1 MARKTRAE
9 QHQIILR
16 KLDSAARWRQ
26 EMGYDSVWQRMID
39 LYRGKHW
46 PRVTATEDLVA
57 VNLAFSTVNVIAPS
71 VSVNHPKV
79 VVTPNDPENSDRAAF
94 VEAVINHVWRHHD
107 FRKPF
112 RRSVKDFL
120 IFGHGWLKVGWQF
133 LEQERTLGEE
143 EREDMINEANLEADA
158 FAMANPELA
167 GDLPSDEE
175 IAANITNTAMMIVE
189 DQPFVE
195 RISPFDMFVDPEAT
209 CLEDANWIAQR
220 IVRPLEEAKKDK
232 RYKASARK
240 KLDADNILYP
250 LNSPTSRQQQE
261 EYLYDEERTVVF
273 EFYDIVNNTISVLA
287 QSGDE
292 FLVDPT
298 PMPYVDGQ
306 PFVMLRNYDVP
317 DYFYPMGDL
326 EAIES
331 LQLELDKTRTQLVNA
346 RKRYAR
352 KYLYHERS
360 FGPEGREALA
370 SDQDGRL
377 VPVVEENKPLSETV
391 IPMPQTPLSPEI
403 YQYSDIIETDINTVS
418 GVSEYARGQMPET
431 RRTATEAS
439 IIADAGNA
447 RAADKLAIVE
457 LGIGYVARRVLQ
469 VMQQFMTGEQMA
481 RVAQKGGGDLF
492 VPYTR
497 EDIIGEYDFSVE
509 AGSTQPMNDTIRKQ
523 QAVSLLNAM
532 APLVGTVVDPAA
544 LAKHVLTM
552 GFDIKDPDKF
562 IIQQQTPQDM
572 EVAAAEAGAAPTPF
586 GQTPVPDGPDMGAFA
601 PTGGVPPELL
611 AQLQGQMG
619 MDLPAL

>member
-9 QHQIILR
+9 QHEVILR
-16 KLDSAARWRQ
+16 KLDSCARWRQ

-46 PRVTATEDLVA
+46 PRVTANEDLVA

-94 VEAVINHVWRHHD
+94 VEAVINHTWRHHD

-120 IFGHGWLKVGWQF
+120 IFGHGWIKVGWQF

-195 RISPFDMFVDPEAT
+195 RVSPFDMFVDPEAT

-240 KLDADNILYP
+240 KLDAENILYP
-250 LNSPTSRQQQE
+250 LNSPSSRQQQE

-298 PMPYVDGQ
+298 PMPYAYGQ

-439 IIADAGNA
+439 A
-447 RAADKLAIVE
+447 L
-457 LGIGYVARRVLQ
+457 LLML
-469 VMQQFMTGEQMA
+469 VM
-481 RVAQKGGGDLF
+481 
-492 VPYTR
+492 
-497 EDIIGEYDFSVE
+497 
-509 AGSTQPMNDTIRKQ
+509 
-523 QAVSLLNAM
+523 
-532 APLVGTVVDPAA
+532 LV
-544 LAKHVLTM
+544 
-552 GFDIKDPDKF
+552 
-562 IIQQQTPQDM
+562 QQTN
-572 EVAAAEAGAAPTPF
+572 
-586 GQTPVPDGPDMGAFA
+586 
-601 PTGGVPPELL
+601 
-611 AQLQGQMG
+611 
-619 MDLPAL
+619 